1 MNEGS
6 HAPPLVLSGIDSGNP
21 LGFLAALG
29 TAILANSFCQKLRF
43 CWCIDKGTWR
53 PALSGCGTDKARFI
67 ERLLDAMNAA
77 SMKPFEIDDKMPFSV
92 ELFETSL
99 KEALRTASPANR
111 RVADFLAAFGSEIKP
126 KIDPNSKERLFQ
138 DTRFRM
144 LRSGDS
150 KSRGLPAYAR
160 VIRSATSREALEC
173 TLFRPWDYQDE
184 AKKRS
189 LRWDP
194 IEDKRYAL
202 RWRDPSESNLKD
214 GPGTMIGANSLAL
227 EALQWYP
234 TMYQSNHL
242 ATTGFHRNS
251 NNEVW
256 FTWPIWDRPISLD
269 TVRSLLTLPD
279 LHNTKPPRVQLA
291 RRGIIEIYRCQRIQ
305 QSKYYSNFTSAQ
317 PA

>member
-6 HAPPLVLSGIDSGNP
+6 HEPPLVLSGIDSGNP

-43 CWCIDKGTWR
+43 CWCIEKGTWR
-53 PALSGCGTDKARFI
+53 PALSGCGTDKAWFI

-92 ELFETSL
+92 ELFETNL
-99 KEALRTASPANR
+99 NEAQRTTSPTNR
-111 RVADFLAAFGSEIKP
+111 RVADFLAAFGSEIRP
-126 KIDPNSKERLFQ
+126 KDGAFQ

-144 LRSGDS
+144 VRSGDS
-150 KSRGLPAYAR
+150 AGQGLPAYAR
-160 VIRSATSREALEC
+160 AIRDATDSKALER
-173 TLFRPWDYQDE
+173 TLFKPWDYQDE
-184 AKKRS
+184 GFS

-194 IEDKRYAL
+194 IEDQRYAL
-202 RWRDPSESNLKD
+202 RWRDPSKSKLKD
-214 GPGTMIGANSLAL
+214 GPGTMVGANSLAL

-234 TMYQSNHL
+234 TMYQSNQL

-256 FTWPIWDRPISLD
+256 LTWPIWDRPISLD

-291 RRGIIEIYRCQRIQ
+291 RRGIIEIYRCQRVQ